1 MTDYPDRELIDNLNE
16 NIRTCSSEGAT
27 NVNVV
32 AEGYLWGADP
42 APLLAH
48 LPEGQPA
55 KGMGEGFDVLLL
67 ADLLFNHS
75 CHGALV
81 DTIVKTLGKRGEA
94 RALVF
99 FTPYRP
105 WLLERDMAFFDIC
118 GAKGLVVEKVL
129 EERMERV
136 MFEGDRGDEG
146 VRRTV
151 WGFEVRW
158 GEGGNSG

>member
-1 MTDYPDRELIDNLNE
+1 MTDYPDKELIDNLKE
-16 NIRTCSSEGAT
+16 NIRTCESLGAT
-27 NVNVV
+27 KNVVV
-32 AEGYLWGADP
+32 AEGYLWGANP
-42 APLLAH
+42 ERLLTH
-48 LPEGQPA
+48 LPDSSS
-55 KGMGEGFDVLLL
+55 KGKGFDVLLL

-81 DTIVKTLGKRGEA
+81 DTIVQTLGKTGEA

-105 WLLERDMAFFDIC
+105 WLLERDMAFFEGC
-118 GAKGLVVEKVL
+118 RGRGLVVEKVL
-129 EERMERV
+129 EERMEKV

-158 GEGGNSG
+158 GDLGKLEEGR

>member
-1 MTDYPDRELIDNLNE
+1 MVVTDYPDKELIDNLNE
-16 NIRTCSSEGAT
+16 NIRTCSEAGAT
-27 NVNVV
+27 NVVV
-32 AEGYLWGADP
+32 AEGFLWGASS

-48 LPEGQPA
+48 LPDA
-55 KGMGEGFDVLLL
+55 SSKEGFDILLL

-81 DTIVKTLGKRGEA
+81 DTICSTLKKTEEA

-105 WLLERDMAFFDIC
+105 WLLERDMAFFEEC
-118 GAKGLVVEKVL
+118 RGRGLVVEKVL

-158 GEGGNSG
+158 GEGG